1 MGKLKPTCQDNPSTL
16 SGLHDSSCMKI
27 PPYLLDK
34 NIYRTPSSKK
44 DIPEAVRLLFPQDN
58 VLLQVETGS
67 MAD

>member
-34 NIYRTPSSKK
+34 NIY
-44 DIPEAVRLLFPQDN
+44 PESVIRLWGDCPL
-58 VLLQVETGS
+58 VSCSMLL
-67 MAD
+67 A